1 MKAHPLDL
9 HALMPRGGLEIHF
22 NLRKHENAHDKET
35 KKSLL
40 FFLVRSRIMTQHETF
55 MMWISEYIFSYLDFV
70 NTRASIAYK
79 FLH

>member
-9 HALMPRGGLEIHF
+9 HALMPRGVWKLILTSGNVKMLMT
-22 NLRKHENAHDKET
+22 KKQ

-55 MMWISEYIFSYLDFV
+55 MIWFSEYIFSYLDFV